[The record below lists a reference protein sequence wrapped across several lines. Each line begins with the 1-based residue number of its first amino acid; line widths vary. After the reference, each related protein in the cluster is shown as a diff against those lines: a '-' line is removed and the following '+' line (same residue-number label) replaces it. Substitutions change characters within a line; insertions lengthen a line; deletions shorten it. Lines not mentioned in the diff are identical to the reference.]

1 MDRIDNPLDVAM
13 SQLAEN
19 PENTALEIALKIAV
33 AIPAVAIVDAI
44 REHFLNRRRFERVKE
59 TLVVFQAE
67 FEALQNE
74 SAKDRQRL
82 DAISDFP
89 KSAEFAEAVI
99 AVAKEA
105 VRSTNVEKIKRLGRV
120 LANGSDPN
128 TASSNDDDLTS
139 FIHDVSQLSEG
150 DIKVLEQLASP
161 ASALNFALGAQ
172 KSTLPE
178 SPFQA
183 VIDNA
188 EREKL
193 LTEDFYSHCFRL
205 VGFGLAAQIPGNSP
219 SLALNN
225 YSFRL
230 TRRGH
235 KLLALLK
242 HRA

>member
-1 MDRIDNPLDVAM
+1 MDRIDNPLDVAI

-19 PENTALEIALKIAV
+19 PENTTLEIALKIAV
-33 AIPAVAIVDAI
+33 AIPAVAIAEAI

-67 FEALQNE
+67 FGALQNE
-74 SAKDRQRL
+74 CARDRQRL

-89 KSAEFAEAVI
+89 KSAEFAESVI
-99 AVAKEA
+99 AAAEEA
-105 VRSTNVEKIKRLGRV
+105 VRSTNMEKIKRLGRI
-120 LANGSDPN
+120 LANGSDPD
-128 TASSNDDDLTS
+128 TESSKDDDLTS

-150 DIKVLEQLASP
+150 DIKILEQLASP
-161 ASALNFALGAQ
+161 ASALKFAMGGQ

-178 SPFQA
+178 SAFQA
-183 VIDNA
+183 VIDDA

-219 SLALNN
+219 SLALNS

-235 KLLALLK
+235 RLLALLK
-242 HRA
+242 QRV

>member
-19 PENTALEIALKIAV
+19 PENTTIEIALKIAA
-33 AIPAVAIVDAI
+33 AIPAVAIVDTI

-67 FEALQNE
+67 FEALQKE
-74 SAKDRQRL
+74 SAKDRQRF

-99 AVAKEA
+99 AVAEEA
-105 VRSTNVEKIKRLGRV
+105 VRSTNLQRIKRLGRV
-120 LANGSDPN
+120 LANGSDPK
-128 TASSNDDDLTS
+128 TEPSNDDDLTS

-161 ASALNFALGAQ
+161 ASALTFGLVEQEPAAP
-172 KSTLPE
+172 KSQ
-178 SPFQA
+178 FQG
-183 VIDNA
+183 VIDDA
-188 EREKL
+188 QREKL

-205 VGFGLAAQIPGNSP
+205 VGFGLAAQLSGNSP

-235 KLLALLK
+235 RLLALLRQ
-242 HRA
+242 RA

>member
-1 MDRIDNPLDVAM
+1 MRSSGVSLEFVGFVIRQRGLI
-13 SQLAEN
+13 S
-19 PENTALEIALKIAV
+19 TALVEGTSFVRNPSILILTSRVALKFGKRSNLAAV
-33 AIPAVAIVDAI
+33 V
-44 REHFLNRRRFERVKE
+44 EE
-59 TLVVFQAE
+59 
-67 FEALQNE
+67 
-74 SAKDRQRL
+74 
-82 DAISDFP
+82 
-89 KSAEFAEAVI
+89 VI
-99 AVAKEA
+99 H
-105 VRSTNVEKIKRLGRV
+105 
-120 LANGSDPN
+120 

-172 KSTLPE
+172 ESTLPE

-183 VIDNA
+183 VIDDA

-219 SLALNN
+219 SLALNS

-235 KLLALLK
+235 TLLALLK
-242 HRA
+242 QRV

>member
-1 MDRIDNPLDVAM
+1 MNRIDNPLDVAI

-19 PENTALEIALKIAV
+19 PENTTLEIALKIAV
-33 AIPAVAIVDAI
+33 AIPAVAIADAI

-74 SAKDRQRL
+74 SVTDRQRL

-89 KSAEFAEAVI
+89 KSAAFAEAV
-99 AVAKEA
+99 VAAAEEA
-105 VRSTNVEKIKRLGRV
+105 VRTTNAEKIKRLGRV
-120 LANGSDPN
+120 LANGSDPDPE
-128 TASSNDDDLTS
+128 SSNDDDLTS

-150 DIKVLEQLASP
+150 DVKVLGLLTSASI
-161 ASALNFALGAQ
+161 AINFAAGAQ

-183 VIDNA
+183 VIDDA

-219 SLALNN
+219 SLPLSG

-235 KLLALLK
+235 RLLALLK